1 MNTYTDE
8 DVVTPATYED
18 VLGAIEGVRDEV
30 KSMIAAA
37 KTGLLMAL
45 ADALEA
51 KIDERVAAGLKEFRA
66 EAGVVQG
73 CFETA
78 MAKLETVIRAMPRP
92 EVNVA
97 APSVTVEVP
106 RKTTVK
112 EITYDEQGRPSTI
125 TERGA
130 G

>member
-37 KTGLLMAL
+37 KTELLMAL

-51 KIDERVAAGLKEFRA
+51 KIDERVAAGLEEFRT

-73 CFETA
+73 CFEQA
-78 MAKLETVIRAMPRP
+78 MAKLEIVIRAMPRP

-106 RKTTVK
+106 QKTTVK
-112 EITYDEQGRPSTI
+112 HIEYDDQGRPATI
-125 TERGA
+125 TERG